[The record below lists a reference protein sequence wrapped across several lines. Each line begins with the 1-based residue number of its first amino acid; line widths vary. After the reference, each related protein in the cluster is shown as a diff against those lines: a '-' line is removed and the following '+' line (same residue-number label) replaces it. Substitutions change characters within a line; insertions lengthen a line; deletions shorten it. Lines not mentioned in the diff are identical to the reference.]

1 MLAAAAV
8 TAPARRGV
16 AARSCGAELRRASGA
31 RVFRRMWLSAL
42 DSSETLRQRR
52 LSVPLR
58 DTPGR
63 PCAVSLP
70 PLAGAQ
76 AVPAAGTALAGR
88 PSRRDVRRG
97 PQPPGRSPWPP
108 AAGTFAVAPG
118 RRDVF

>member
-31 RVFRRMWLSAL
+31 RVFRRMRLSAR
-42 DSSETLRQRR
+42 DSSESLRQRR

-58 DTPGR
+58 DAPGR
-63 PCAVSLP
+63 PFAV
-70 PLAGAQ
+70 
-76 AVPAAGTALAGR
+76 
-88 PSRRDVRRG
+88 
-97 PQPPGRSPWPP
+97 